1 MIFRKSVDKELE
13 NIIKEIADIKR
24 SFEILKHKVI
34 KGEVS
39 SFSMFRKEFRQKHLI
54 RKLPYLGAEEHE
66 IRLVKTIEKL
76 KGVSKSLRKLLNRV
90 GAKTRSFR
98 LIALLRESINAI
110 DNIVSGIIGYEEA
123 SKILSEVLLKLNEAR
138 MIINAERIK

>member
-1 MIFRKSVDKELE
+1 MIFRKSIDKELE
-13 NIIKEIADIKR
+13 NIIKEIADIRR

-39 SFSMFRKEFRQKHLI
+39 LFSMFRKEFRQKHLI

-76 KGVSKSLRKLLNRV
+76 KRVSKSLRKLLNRV